1 MKIKFVGDKKI
12 YQNYTKLGKL
22 IPNDLTEVDV
32 KSYFDTQRYSE
43 KEIVTILKSDN
54 NIQVTEVD
62 SVIEK
67 KIEKELDE
75 KKTEVTAEIVT
86 DGRKRGRKSWD
97 TV

>member
-1 MKIKFVGDKKI
+1 MKIKFIGDSKV

-22 IPNDLTEVDV
+22 IPNELTEIDV

-43 KEIVTILKSDN
+43 KEIVTILKSDS
-54 NIQVTEVD
+54 NIQVIEVD

-67 KIEKELDE
+67 KIEKESDE

>member
-1 MKIKFVGDKKI
+1 MKIKFIGDKKV

-22 IPNDLTEVDV
+22 IPNESTEIDV

-43 KEIVTILKSDN
+43 KEIVNILKSDS
-54 NIQVTEVD
+54 NIELLEVNP
-62 SVIEK
+62 VIEK
-67 KIEKELDE
+67 KIEKEIEE

-86 DGRKRGRKSWD
+86 DGRRRGRKSWD